1 MAISA
6 IPKTKLAVAVS
17 ILCSGISAP
26 ALSQGQSA
34 RLEEVI
40 VTAQKREQNVN
51 EIGMAI
57 SAFSGENLKALGV
70 IDTRDLTNFVPG
82 FTVAQSDLNTPIY
95 TLRGVGFNTPNL
107 SSTSPVGVYVDEA
120 SFPYPY
126 MSNGLIHD
134 LERVEVLKGP
144 QGTLYGRNTT
154 GGLVNFITNRPT
166 DDFEA
171 SITARAGN
179 YESYGL
185 EGFVSGPISD
195 SWGARFAFST
205 LNANKGWQESF
216 SRPGDRNGE
225 QDRLSAR
232 LLLDFDPNDRF
243 RANLTFSYWKDEGD
257 TLAGQAVIY
266 NPAVFNAGSE
276 AQALELFG
284 SFYPPGTTGQ
294 EIAEDLYVTPGLKDQ
309 IISNPDTEDADW
321 AAADQPG
328 YWPGTTFTNPRPER
342 GVDSDMLS
350 FTARLDYEL
359 TENLTLVSLTNYA
372 DLERDDVSDRGG
384 VMFEMA
390 TDRELGS
397 IESVSQEFRL
407 AGSAFDGRTNYI
419 AGVYYANDELDDR
432 GQVWAGQNSVLNELR
447 LLVGLGAE
455 SAGAPSEAVD
465 EIYGGFRNWEN
476 FSKISTEMYAVF
488 GQFDHQLSDSFTL
501 TAGARY
507 TDEKQDFRGC
517 SRDYLGDTNIH
528 QVWNPAFGT
537 ALAPGDCV
545 TLDSTT
551 FLPVGPRG
559 AEKEL
564 NEDNV
569 SWRLA
574 LDWTPSD
581 NTLIYGSVA
590 NGFKSGVFPQLAAN
604 ADAQYD
610 PAVQEEVLA
619 YELGAKFSPTSILA
633 LNAAVYYYDY
643 KDKQDFNF
651 IPDPVF
657 VTLTKVVNLD
667 ESEVYG
673 AEFDATLYPTENT
686 LLKLSASYLET
697 EITRYQGFD
706 ERGLPADFAGAS
718 FAYAPEW
725 QFNFIGAH
733 RFDVTNTIEGS
744 LMLDAAYS
752 DSQSGTLGDDPTF
765 AIDSYTLVG
774 ARLGLGAKDQQWEVA
789 VFGRNLTDEYYWTSV
804 HNWGDAIVRYA
815 GMPRTYGV
823 EFTLNFD

>member
-6 IPKTKLAVAVS
+6 IPKTKLALAVS

-57 SAFSGENLKALGV
+57 SAFSGEDLTALGV
-70 IDTRDLTNFVPG
+70 MSTRDLTNLVPG

-107 SSTSPVGVYVDEA
+107 SSASPVGVYVDEA

-126 MSNGLIHD
+126 MSNGLIYD

-166 DDFEA
+166 DEFEA
-171 SITARAGN
+171 SITARMGN
-179 YESYGL
+179 FESYGID
-185 EGFVSGPISD
+185 GFVSGPISD
-195 SWGARFAFST
+195 SWGARLAFST
-205 LNANKGWQESF
+205 LNANKGWQESV

-225 QDRLSAR
+225 QDRVSGR
-232 LLLDFDPNDRF
+232 LLLDFDPSDRF
-243 RANLTFSYWKDEGD
+243 SANLNLSYWRDQSD
-257 TLAGQAVIY
+257 TQAGQAAIY
-266 NPAVFNAGSE
+266 NPAVFNPGSE
-276 AQALELFG
+276 AQALALFG
-284 SFYPPGTTGQ
+284 DFYPGATGQ
-294 EIAEDLYVTPGLKDQ
+294 DIAEALYVAPGFKDQ
-309 IISNPDTEDADW
+309 IISNPEAKDADW
-321 AAADQPG
+321 AASDQPG
-328 YWPGTTFTNPRPER
+328 FWPGTTFTNQRPEL

-359 TENLTLVSLTNYA
+359 TENLTLMSLTNYA

-384 VMFEMA
+384 VMFEIA

-407 AGSAFDGRTNYI
+407 TGSALDGRTNYI
-419 AGVYYANDELDDR
+419 AGVYYAKDELSDR

-455 SAGAPSEAVD
+455 FAGAPAEAVA

-476 FSKISTEMYAVF
+476 FSEISTEMYAVF
-488 GQFDHQLSDSFTL
+488 AQFDHELTDTLTL

-507 TDEKQDFRGC
+507 TDESQDFHGC

-537 ALAPGDCV
+537 ALVPGDCV

-551 FLPVGPRG
+551 FLPVGPG
-559 AEKEL
+559 GTEKEL

-574 LDWTPSD
+574 LDWMPSD
-581 NTLIYGSVA
+581 GTLVYGSVA
-590 NGFKSGVFPQLAAN
+590 KGFKSGVFPQLAAN

-633 LNAAVYYYDY
+633 LNAAAYYYDY

-657 VTLTKVVNLD
+657 VSLTKVVNLD

-686 LLKLSASYLET
+686 LLKVSASYLKT

-706 ERGLPADFAGAS
+706 ESALPADFSGAS

-733 RFDVTNTIEGS
+733 RFDITNTIEGS

-774 ARLGLGAKDQQWEVA
+774 ARLGLSSKDQRWEAA

-823 EFTLNFD
+823 EFTLNFN

>member
-1 MAISA
+1 
-6 IPKTKLAVAVS
+6 
-17 ILCSGISAP
+17 
-26 ALSQGQSA
+26 
-34 RLEEVI
+34 
-40 VTAQKREQNVN
+40 
-51 EIGMAI
+51 
-57 SAFSGENLKALGV
+57 
-70 IDTRDLTNFVPG
+70 
-82 FTVAQSDLNTPIY
+82 
-95 TLRGVGFNTPNL
+95 
-107 SSTSPVGVYVDEA
+107 
-120 SFPYPY
+120 
-126 MSNGLIHD
+126 
-134 LERVEVLKGP
+134 
-144 QGTLYGRNTT
+144 
-154 GGLVNFITNRPT
+154 
-166 DDFEA
+166 
-171 SITARAGN
+171 
-179 YESYGL
+179 
-185 EGFVSGPISD
+185 
-195 SWGARFAFST
+195 
-205 LNANKGWQESF
+205 
-216 SRPGDRNGE
+216 
-225 QDRLSAR
+225 
-232 LLLDFDPNDRF
+232 
-243 RANLTFSYWKDEGD
+243 
-257 TLAGQAVIY
+257 
-266 NPAVFNAGSE
+266 
-276 AQALELFG
+276 
-284 SFYPPGTTGQ
+284 
-294 EIAEDLYVTPGLKDQ
+294 
-309 IISNPDTEDADW
+309 
-321 AAADQPG
+321 
-328 YWPGTTFTNPRPER
+328 
-342 GVDSDMLS
+342 
-350 FTARLDYEL
+350 
-359 TENLTLVSLTNYA
+359 
-372 DLERDDVSDRGG
+372 
-384 VMFEMA
+384 MFEMA

-455 SAGAPSEAVD
+455 AAGAPPEAVD

-581 NTLIYGSVA
+581 NTLVYGSVA

-686 LLKLSASYLET
+686 LLKLSASYLKT

-706 ERGLPADFAGAS
+706 ERGLPAGLCRS
-718 FAYAPEW
+718 FLCVRP
-725 QFNFIGAH
+725 
-733 RFDVTNTIEGS
+733 R
-744 LMLDAAYS
+744 M
-752 DSQSGTLGDDPTF
+752 
-765 AIDSYTLVG
+765 AI
-774 ARLGLGAKDQQWEVA
+774 
-789 VFGRNLTDEYYWTSV
+789 
-804 HNWGDAIVRYA
+804 
-815 GMPRTYGV
+815 
-823 EFTLNFD
+823 